1 MQGWTYAR
9 IMKTPIGLLPD
20 VLMSPRAAALIDQ
33 LRLEPHPE
41 GGYFREVFR
50 SDSAVQPDDTRP
62 ARSAMTTIYFLL
74 TADDHSA
81 WHQLRS
87 DEVWHFYDGDPLD
100 LYRMDVSFSTVERLH
115 LGPIELI
122 ARPVA
127 VIPAGAWQAAR
138 STGAYTLVGCSM
150 GPGFDMA
157 DFRLLRDTSEDDAF
171 RAAQPSCT
179 DLL

>member
-1 MQGWTYAR
+1 MT
-9 IMKTPIGLLPD
+9 
-20 VLMSPRAAALIDQ
+20 PRAAARIDQ

-41 GGYFREVFR
+41 GGYYREVFR
-50 SDSAVQPDDTRP
+50 AEAAVQPDDDRTDR
-62 ARSAMTTIYFLL
+62 AAVTTIYFLL

-87 DEVWHFYDGDPLD
+87 DEVWHFYEGAPLD
-100 LYRMDVSFSTVERLH
+100 LYRMEPTFDTVQRLR
-115 LGPIELI
+115 LGPVDPI

-138 STGAYTLVGCSM
+138 STGAYTLVGCTM
-150 GPGFDMA
+150 GPGFDGA
-157 DFRLLRDTSEDDAF
+157 DFRLLRDTPKVDAF
-171 RAAQPSCT
+171 RAAQPGWT